1 VPAKKKFRK
10 GRKLFSYSLSNC
22 NRFLGRNIR
31 NFNISSEFPGI
42 FNNIAEER
50 RFADFNPACMKVL
63 IIEDEKALSES
74 IFAYLHSEHY
84 TVETASD
91 FHTAIEKISLYDYA
105 CIILDITLPGGS
117 GLDILKE
124 LKVNHKAEGVLI
136 ISAKNS
142 LDDKILGLKS
152 GADDYLT
159 KPFHLSEL
167 AARVAA
173 IIRRKS
179 FEGKNSLRFDELHL
193 DLLEKTVKVNNRP
206 IDLTRKEYDLL
217 LYFISN
223 KNKVISK
230 GAIAEHLWGDNM
242 DMADNYDFIYTHIK
256 NLRKKILQA
265 GAQDYIK
272 SVYGM
277 GYKLSD
283 HP

>member
-1 VPAKKKFRK
+1 MR
-10 GRKLFSYSLSNC
+10 GRPVFKT
-22 NRFLGRNIR
+22 
-31 NFNISSEFPGI
+31 SS
-42 FNNIAEER
+42 
-50 RFADFNPACMKVL
+50 MKVL

-84 TVETASD
+84 KCETAADYRS
-91 FHTAIEKISLYDYA
+91 AIEKINMYEYA

-117 GLDILKE
+117 GLDILKD
-124 LKVNHKAEGVLI
+124 LKADHKADGIII

-142 LDDKILGLKS
+142 LDDKILGLQS

-179 FEGKNSLRFDELHL
+179 FEGKNSLHFDNLQL
-193 DLLEKTVKVNNRP
+193 DLMEKTVKVNNRP
-206 IDLTRKEYDLL
+206 VDLTRKEYDLL

-256 NLRKKILQA
+256 NLRRKLIQ
-265 GAQDYIK
+265 GGSRDYVK

-277 GYKLSD
+277 GYKFSD
-283 HP
+283 NL